1 MARCIKPLTDREIKE
16 AKYQAKDYTLSDG
29 GGLYLLVTSRKTKLW
44 RFNYIFEKKRAL
56 TSFGAY
62 PTVSL
67 KQARI
72 QRDEL
77 KERIAQ
83 GINPSQQKKEVK
95 AQAKEDE
102 ARKQNT
108 FYHISQLW
116 HKSYKCNVSENYHI
130 KLSRALNNYLY
141 KAHEYNGVKQSIKD
155 KPIDEVTRKDIIF
168 ILEALKDRNLHDT
181 ATRMATIL
189 QQIFKYAVTHEY
201 TPHNIIFDIDKKV
214 VLGKRT
220 PTNYPTITD
229 PKEISIL
236 LNLIDEYNGDFST
249 KKALQVLPY
258 LFVRNSNLR
267 QMEWQEL
274 DFEKNEWHIPK
285 EKMKTK
291 EPFVLPLPHQ
301 VIEILKEIQSYE
313 LKSPKYVFV
322 SSIYKDRPISDNT
335 LILALRRLGYT
346 KEQLVP
352 HSFRSIFSTTANTY
366 ANDPQKG
373 HRYTSEV
380 IEALLAHKE
389 PNKVKSAYNRA
400 TYAEAMRGLIEWYSD
415 YLDEVKGKL

>member
-1 MARCIKPLTDREIKE
+1 MANRIVTPITDTQLRKLKPKDKDFTIADGNGLQLRVKSDGRKIWEIR
-16 AKYQAKDYTLSDG
+16 YTLEG
-29 GGLYLLVTSRKTKLW
+29 KPKQTT
-44 RFNYIFEKKRAL
+44 
-56 TSFGAY
+56 FGSY
-62 PTVSL
+62 PAVSL
-67 KQARI
+67 KEART
-72 QRDEL
+72 QRDKL
-77 KERIAQ
+77 KQLIAQ
-83 GINPSQQKKEVK
+83 GINPSRQKKEAK
-95 AQAKEDE
+95 AQAKED
-102 ARKQNT
+102 NT

-116 HKSYKCNVSENYHI
+116 HKSYKSNVSENYHI
-130 KLSRALNNYLY
+130 KLSRALDNYLY
-141 KAHEYNGVKQSIKD
+141 KAHEYNGIKQSIKD
-155 KPIDEVTRKDIIF
+155 KPIDEITRKDIIF
-168 ILEALKDRNLHDT
+168 ILEALKGKNLHET

-201 TPHNIIFDIDKKV
+201 TPHNIIADIDKRV

-220 PTNYPTITD
+220 QTNYPTITD
-229 PKEISIL
+229 PKEIGIL
-236 LNLIDEYNGDFST
+236 LNLIDGYNGDFST

-301 VIEILKEIQSYE
+301 VIEILKEIKENQMS
-313 LKSPKYVFV
+313 SKYVFV
-322 SSIYKDRPISDNT
+322 SSIYKDRPISENT

-352 HSFRSIFSTTANTY
+352 HSFRSMFSTIANTY
-366 ANDPQKG
+366 ANDPQG
-373 HRYTSEV
+373 HGYTSEV

-400 TYAEAMRGLIEWYSD
+400 TYTEAMRGLIEWYGN
-415 YLDEVKGKL
+415 YLDEVRYDE